1 MILEIDSQLQ
11 IRSFDETMAQELFHV
26 VDRNRE
32 HLQQWLTWVP
42 FQKSSDD
49 TRAFLQLRKNEIERT
64 GGFGGGIFWENKI
77 VGTVGFHS
85 FQRVDNSASI
95 GYWLSKDMTGK
106 GIVTRSVQRLLQ
118 HGFEDL
124 LLYRIELRASTEN
137 EKSWRIAERVGFTR
151 EGCIRKCSF
160 VNGRYLDHY
169 VYGILQN
176 EFDKSVQDI
185 RI

>member
-11 IRSFDETMAQELFHV
+11 IRSFDETMAHELFNL
-26 VDRNRE
+26 VDGNRE

-49 TRAFLQLRKNEIERT
+49 TLAFLQHRKNEIGRT
-64 GGFGGGIFWENKI
+64 GAFGGGIFLEDQI
-77 VGTVGFHS
+77 VGTIGFHS
-85 FQRVDNSASI
+85 FQRADNSASI
-95 GYWLSKDMTGK
+95 GYWLSKDKMGK
-106 GIVTRSVQRLLQ
+106 GIVTRSVRRLLQ

-137 EKSWRIAERVGFTR
+137 KKSCSIAEKVGFTR

-169 VYGILQN
+169 VYGILKD
-176 EFDKSVQDI
+176 EFDKSI
-185 RI
+185 